1 MSKRF
6 MISDLHFDHIKMVEY
21 RGFNSVEDMNAALI
35 AGWQSRV
42 TFSDRVYVL
51 GDVAL
56 NTTPESLDRHLS
68 QLPGTKVL
76 IMGNHDTAPAKI
88 EAYQWHFS
96 ALVGCME
103 YKGCILSHIPVHP
116 AQLSR
121 FRFNIHGHVH
131 KNSIRLNDDLSG
143 ELDMRY
149 INVSCEVLNFVPK
162 TFEELIANRG
172 ANNEQREAGET
183 EAATRSDA

>member
-6 MISDLHFDHIKMVEY
+6 MISDLHFDHIKLVEY
-21 RGFNSVEDMNAALI
+21 RGFTSVADMNDALI
-35 AGWQSRV
+35 AGWCSRV
-42 TFSDRVYVL
+42 TPADKVYVL

-68 QLPGTKVL
+68 MLPGTKVL
-76 IMGNHDTAPAKI
+76 IMGNHDTSPAKI
-88 EAYQWHFS
+88 EVYQRHFIS
-96 ALVGCME
+96 LLGCME

-131 KNSIRLNDDLSG
+131 KNSLRINDDLSE

-149 INVSCEVLNFVPK
+149 INVSCEALNYVPQ

-172 ANNEQREAGET
+172 
-183 EAATRSDA
+183 